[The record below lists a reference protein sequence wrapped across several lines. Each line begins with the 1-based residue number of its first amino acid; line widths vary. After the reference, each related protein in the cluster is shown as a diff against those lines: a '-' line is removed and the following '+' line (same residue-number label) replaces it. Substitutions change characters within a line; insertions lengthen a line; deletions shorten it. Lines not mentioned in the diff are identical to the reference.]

1 MIRPTISIV
10 TPSFQQSAYLE
21 TAIRSVL
28 YQDYPASE
36 YYVIDGASSDGSV
49 EIIRKY
55 ENRLSGWISEKDRGQ
70 ADAINKGFSRCSGD
84 IFGWINSDDFYL
96 SNTFSAVADFFASH
110 PDTDLVYGDVLSL
123 DGYGKLLNVMSF
135 ADYDMNDLMT
145 FRIISQPAVFFRRT
159 AWEKAGGLDLDY
171 HYLLD
176 HHLWLRIASRG
187 KIAYAHSLWS
197 AARFYAEA
205 KNRAHAA
212 DFGREALRLVEWMEN
227 DPLLRQAYQRNQR
240 RIRGGAAWLDANYL
254 SNGGMAWKAVSR
266 YWNAFCSYPE
276 RVLEDRRRLALTL
289 LMAVA
294 PKKAAAIFEKK
305 SINRLAKMKSFQK
318 ILEDELIRLSLSR
331 D

>member
-10 TPSFQQSAYLE
+10 TPSFQQAAYVE

-28 YQDYPASE
+28 YQDYPALE
-36 YYVIDGASSDGSV
+36 YYVIDGASTDGSI

-84 IFGWINSDDFYL
+84 IVGWINSDDFYL
-96 SNTFSAVADFFASH
+96 SNTFSAVADFFAYH
-110 PDTDLVYGDVLSL
+110 PDTDMVYGDVLSL
-123 DGYGKLLNVMSF
+123 DGSDKLLNVMRF
-135 ADYDMNDLMT
+135 ADYDLNDLMT

-159 AWEKAGGLDLDY
+159 ALEKAGGLDLDC

-187 KIAYAHSLWS
+187 KIAYAHSLWA

-212 DFGREALRLVEWMEN
+212 DFGKEALRLAEWMEN
-227 DPLLRQAYQRNQR
+227 DLFLKDAYQQNR
-240 RIRGGAAWLDANYL
+240 RKIRGGAAWLDANYL
-254 SNGGMAWKAVSR
+254 SNGGMAWKALSR
-266 YWNAFCSYPE
+266 YGKAFCSFPE

-305 SINRLAKMKSFQK
+305 SVNRLDQMESYQK
-318 ILEDELIRLSLSR
+318 ILENELIWLSSAR